1 MRHLVKI
8 PRSKKFTALLAAGA
22 LLLVAGCATAAGQTS
37 SAAGVEKTNLT
48 VAVVPAVDSAGF
60 FIALYQGLFKAQ
72 GLNVTFQPAVSS
84 ETVIADQV
92 KGTVDISGGNYVS
105 YMQAQE
111 GHAADLEIFA
121 EGSVMLP
128 GTQALYTMP
137 GSKILDLKGLV
148 GKTVGINAPNNI
160 LYLLVASVLADHGI
174 PVSQVHFKANIPL
187 PQMAAALKAGK
198 IDAAVL
204 PEPFASQ
211 AEQAYG
217 VATLADLNQG
227 ATADFPIQG
236 YAVTRQ
242 WAAQYPRTLSAFNR
256 ALQQGQQIADT
267 NRHAVELAMEALPM
281 KPVPLGLTKDT
292 AAIMA
297 VDNYPVG
304 QVDLVRVQR
313 VANVMA
319 QFIQF
324 PPFQVK
330 SMIGTP

>member
-1 MRHLVKI
+1 MEPGTQGIYTMPDSPV
-8 PRSKKFTALLAAGA
+8 TTLAD
-22 LLLVAGCATAAGQTS
+22 LAGQT
-37 SAAGVEKTNLT
+37 
-48 VAVVPAVDSAGF
+48 VA
-60 FIALYQGLFKAQ
+60 
-72 GLNVTFQPAVSS
+72 
-84 ETVIADQV
+84 
-92 KGTVDISGGNYVS
+92 
-105 YMQAQE
+105 
-111 GHAADLEIFA
+111 
-121 EGSVMLP
+121 
-128 GTQALYTMP
+128 
-137 GSKILDLKGLV
+137 
-148 GKTVGINAPNNI
+148 INAPNNI

-187 PQMAAALKAGK
+187 PQMAAALKSGK

-227 ATADFPIQG
+227 ATADFPVQG

-242 WAAQYPRTLSAFNR
+242 WAAQYPHTLAAFNR
-256 ALQQGQQIADT
+256 ALQLGQQIADT

-304 QVDLVRVQR
+304 AVDLVRVQR

-330 SMIGTP
+330 SMIGSP